1 MVGQLLD
8 QSVSSL
14 FALRVAAGMRS
25 AKPDVVISTTPGLPM
40 LFTGDVVAQMLGVP
54 HIAEVR
60 DAWPDLIGDSHLIRA
75 ATRDLLPEPVND
87 YFERTALPAAFHGVL
102 RRAAHIVV
110 TSEGFAARL
119 RSAGHEAVTV
129 VRNTA
134 MPYRPSKQLR
144 DRAEGE
150 DLRLLYVG
158 TVGRSQGLEALVR
171 AIGDVSGVQLKIVGA
186 GAAHRK
192 LQRSAAEVMTMSG
205 GLTVEPPIQFLP
217 QTTGEELESLWRWA
231 DSGVVSLTAL
241 PAFEYT
247 IPSKLYTLMARGIH
261 VTGILS
267 GEAASIVTASGAG
280 HTVVPG
286 DDKGLRTL
294 LSEMRDGHVNLT
306 PDSRAQDWLADHA
319 APAAALQRYLYVLE
333 GTQ

>member
-1 MVGQLLD
+1 
-8 QSVSSL
+8 
-14 FALRVAAGMRS
+14 
-25 AKPDVVISTTPGLPM
+25 
-40 LFTGDVVAQMLGVP
+40 
-54 HIAEVR
+54 
-60 DAWPDLIGDSHLIRA
+60 
-75 ATRDLLPEPVND
+75 
-87 YFERTALPAAFHGVL
+87 
-102 RRAAHIVV
+102 
-110 TSEGFAARL
+110 
-119 RSAGHEAVTV
+119 
-129 VRNTA
+129 
-134 MPYRPSKQLR
+134 
-144 DRAEGE
+144 
-150 DLRLLYVG
+150 
-158 TVGRSQGLEALVR
+158 
-171 AIGDVSGVQLKIVGA
+171 
-186 GAAHRK
+186 
-192 LQRSAAEVMTMSG
+192 MTMSG